1 MAFKKYYSIFPLNT
15 KKITILSIILI
26 IGISYGLFFYF
37 QNNTENNIRNSLF
50 DQQKQRQIDATEA
63 LSHHISSD
71 LDSIMARLQMLAN
84 SAILQQGE
92 LSGNE
97 TAKFLQEVYNQI
109 NSVTLV
115 DRLFILN
122 KDSITTI
129 NIIPKDEKSFVGVNF
144 SYREWVKQTKDTLM
158 PVFSNGFEGADGKYR
173 IAITYPIVNKLTG
186 QYLGLVGTAVPTIP
200 FFEHYGNIYNIKS
213 QYLAVL
219 DRNSVQLI
227 HPVKSFI
234 GTPFFGSH
242 TQEVT
247 GHNMI
252 LNNLLRTVLSGKQ
265 DFNIY
270 EFKNGE
276 RLNTGNPIF
285 VAGKPMY
292 FVFVI
297 TPTSTIYSQINDI
310 ISVQRLQTFS
320 LLAGIT
326 TAVVILIVFLIK
338 WNSSLDREVKRRTK
352 ELGESNKQLVLAN
365 KKLESANEQLK
376 VHDNMQNEFI
386 NIAAHELRTP
396 IQPII
401 LLSEALKSTIKDNE
415 QISLI
420 NVISRNAKRLRRLT
434 EDILDVTRIESKSLK
449 LHMEQFNLNDVIVNT
464 INDIK
469 INRYFN
475 NKNDIKILYEC
486 KDIFVKADKERL
498 SQVIFN
504 LLSNAIKFT
513 NGEGGNISIITE
525 KKDNQTIVSIKDRG
539 TGIDSEILPRLF
551 SKFATKSF
559 EGTGLGLFISKNII
573 ESHGGR
579 IWAENNADGTGAT
592 FSFSLPACLKS

>member
-1 MAFKKYYSIFPLNT
+1 MAFKKYCSIFPLNT

-37 QNNTENNIRNSLF
+37 QNNTENNIRSSLF
-50 DQQKQRQIDATEA
+50 DQQKQRQVDATEA
-63 LSHHISSD
+63 LSRHISSD
-71 LDSIMARLQMLAN
+71 LDSIMTRLQMLAN

-129 NIIPKDEKSFVGVNF
+129 NIIPKGEKSFVGVNF

-158 PVFSNGFEGADGKYR
+158 PVFSNGFEGMDSKYR

-252 LNNLLRTVLSGKQ
+252 LNNLVRTVLSGKQ
-265 DFNIY
+265 DFDIY

-276 RLNTGNPIF
+276 RLNTGSPIF

-338 WNSSLDREVKRRTK
+338 WNNSLDREVKRRTK

-449 LHMEQFNLNDVIVNT
+449 LHKEQFNLNDVIVNT

-513 NGEGGNISIITE
+513 NDEGGNISIITE

-539 TGIDSEILPRLF
+539 SGIDSEILPRLF

-579 IWAENNADGTGAT
+579 IWAENNADGKGAT
-592 FSFSLPACLKS
+592 FTFSLPID